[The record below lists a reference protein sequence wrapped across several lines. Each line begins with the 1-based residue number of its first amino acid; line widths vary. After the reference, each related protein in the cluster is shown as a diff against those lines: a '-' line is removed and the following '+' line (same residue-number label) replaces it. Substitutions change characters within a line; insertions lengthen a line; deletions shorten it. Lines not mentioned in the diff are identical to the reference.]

1 MSIHGDIRINHRVIG
16 YWQAQCQPGK
26 DGIHPYRWGATLNGV
41 TVRGVLTHIR
51 RDETRG
57 YRHADCDADDSVTPT
72 VAREVCDRCWL
83 EKSIT
88 GECGCEP

>member
-1 MSIHGDIRINHRVIG
+1 MTFA
-16 YWQAQCQPGK
+16 AQHPGK
-26 DGIHPYRWGATLNGV
+26 CSACGDLFPEGTR
-41 TVRGVLTHIR
+41 IR

-57 YRHADCDADDSVTPT
+57 YRHADCDTDDSVTPT

>member
-1 MSIHGDIRINHRVIG
+1 MTFA
-16 YWQAQCQPGK
+16 AQHPGK
-26 DGIHPYRWGATLNGV
+26 CSACGDLFPEG
-41 TVRGVLTHIR
+41 THIR

-72 VAREVCDRCWL
+72 VAQEVCDRCWL

>member
-1 MSIHGDIRINHRVIG
+1 MTFA
-16 YWQAQCQPGK
+16 AQFPGK
-26 DGIHPYRWGATLNGV
+26 CSLCGEWFTEGTAIKHEALGHGWQ
-41 TVRGVLTHIR
+41 
-51 RDETRG
+51 
-57 YRHADCDADDSVTPT
+57 HADCDADDSVTPT